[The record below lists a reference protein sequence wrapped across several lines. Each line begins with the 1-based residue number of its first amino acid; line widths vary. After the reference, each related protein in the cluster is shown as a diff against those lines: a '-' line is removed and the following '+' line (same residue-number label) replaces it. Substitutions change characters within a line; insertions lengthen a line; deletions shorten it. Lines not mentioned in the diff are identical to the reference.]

1 MHKRILS
8 QVIHAIHY
16 IGYGKFFRTRLLVLD
31 SDQIAKMVDDME
43 KEAVEIRRE
52 ALKMSWYMRGGLTYD
67 QALQL
72 SVSERT
78 IVSELIKDNLE
89 TTKKSGL
96 PFF

>member
-1 MHKRILS
+1 M
-8 QVIHAIHY
+8 
-16 IGYGKFFRTRLLVLD
+16 D
-31 SDQIAKMVDDME
+31 
-43 KEAVEIRRE
+43 KETQSIRRE
-52 ALKMSWYMRGGLTYD
+52 ALQMSWYMRGGLTYD

-78 IVSELIKDNLE
+78 LISELIKENLE